1 MKTWRSRKIAVSE
14 DTLARPEVMA
24 IADIAQ
30 DEPIAIKAGHMVTVA
45 EIEQVTAAAGDPT
58 VGFRGQVV

>member
-1 MKTWRSRKIAVSE
+1 
-14 DTLARPEVMA
+14 MA

-30 DEPIAIKAGHMVTVA
+30 DEIIAIKAGHMITVA
-45 EIEQVTAAAGDPT
+45 QIEQVTAAAGDPT